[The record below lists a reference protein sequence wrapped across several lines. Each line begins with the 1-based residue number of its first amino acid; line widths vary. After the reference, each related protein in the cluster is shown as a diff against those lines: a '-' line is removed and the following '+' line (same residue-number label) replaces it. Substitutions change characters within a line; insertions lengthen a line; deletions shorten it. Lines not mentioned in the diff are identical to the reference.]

1 MAASRARHVLHVI
14 SYADKASSGK
24 PDEAGA
30 FATLFHDGTLPEA
43 REYIFAVSKSAAWS
57 EEPNIA
63 ALSEKQAGTLGTVF
77 SVLALGV
84 VLVSFLKTS
93 QITQG
98 I

>member
-43 REYIFAVSKSAAWS
+43 REYIFA
-57 EEPNIA
+57 
-63 ALSEKQAGTLGTVF
+63 EKQAGTLGTVF